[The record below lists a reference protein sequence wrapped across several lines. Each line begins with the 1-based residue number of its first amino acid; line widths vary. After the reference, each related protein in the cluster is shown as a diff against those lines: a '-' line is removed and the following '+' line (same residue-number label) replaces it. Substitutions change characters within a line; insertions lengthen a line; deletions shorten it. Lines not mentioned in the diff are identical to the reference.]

1 MSGLMDGMRVNC
13 ARNSRLG
20 SASPP
25 VMEPECLK
33 EISMARNDSNRAI
46 RHLVE
51 SLFRHKT
58 LSFLV
63 AVGICALGVGTL
75 VFMPRTY
82 RSESKL
88 FLRVGRETVGMDE
101 TAKTG
106 GETIAFTQSS
116 RDNEVT
122 SAIEVARSR
131 EVTSKVVGR
140 LGAGVILGQDETATG
155 AAGLVGRVMKPIGWV
170 LNKVTSLDPLPIEEQ
185 AIIEVEENLSVDAE
199 LESTVMVF
207 SYQAKTPE
215 LARKVLDELI
225 NVYNN
230 EHMRIHRSDRST
242 DFFLKQQEGLQ
253 TQLDTARDKLRD
265 AKNQSGVV
273 SIVGRRDALT
283 REQSETELE
292 LSRTELNLATAQSE
306 ITRLETQMTSVP
318 ERIETEVKTVADLG
332 TDALRE
338 QLYILVA
345 GLQEL
350 ESRLTPQHPKV
361 VARKKQVEMI
371 ELRIAEEGK
380 SREESILDVNPVFR
394 ELKIQREQAEARL
407 AGLTGR
413 MEALSRQRDRLL
425 AAVNELNESESLI
438 DRLTQD
444 VELASAKVSQ
454 YAESYERARIDKQ
467 MENEQISNISV
478 LQTPTLQRKP
488 VSPSKL
494 AVILATLAMALGA
507 PIALALGLDQFDTRI
522 RRTDEL
528 EDVLGLPVLAT
539 IPEGSEYSRPLTSRT
554 AL

>member
-1 MSGLMDGMRVNC
+1 M
-13 ARNSRLG
+13 
-20 SASPP
+20 
-25 VMEPECLK
+25 
-33 EISMARNDSNRAI
+33 
-46 RHLVE
+46 
-51 SLFRHKT
+51 
-58 LSFLV
+58 
-63 AVGICALGVGTL
+63 

-131 EVTSKVVGR
+131 GVTSKVVER
-140 LGAGVILGQDETATG
+140 LGADTVFGEGENADG
-155 AAGLVGRVMKPIGWV
+155 AAGLIGRVMQPVGWI
-170 LNKVTSLDPLPIEEQ
+170 LGKLTSLDPLPIEEQ
-185 AIIEVEENLSVDAE
+185 AIIEVEESLSVDAE

-215 LARKVLDELI
+215 LAQKVLGEII

-242 DFFLKQQEGLQ
+242 DFFLKQQDELQ
-253 TQLDTARDKLRD
+253 AQLDAAREKLRD
-265 AKNQSGVV
+265 AKNESGVV

-292 LSRTELNLATAQSE
+292 LSRTELDLATAKSE
-306 ITRLETQMTSVP
+306 IDRLDAQMKDVP

-345 GLQEL
+345 ELQGL
-350 ESRLTPQHPKV
+350 ESKFTPQHPRV
-361 VARKKQVEMI
+361 VAKKEQVKTI
-371 ELRIAEEGK
+371 EVRIAEEGT
-380 SREESILDVNPVFR
+380 SREESVLDVNPVYR
-394 ELKIQREQAEARL
+394 ALEIQREQAQARI

-413 MEALSRQRDRLL
+413 MEALGQQRNRLL
-425 AAVNELNESESLI
+425 ASVNKLNDSDALI

-444 VELASAKVSQ
+444 VALASAKVSQ
-454 YAESYERARIDKQ
+454 YAESHERARIDKQ

-494 AVILATLAMALGA
+494 AVILATLAMAMGA

-528 EDVLGLPVLAT
+528 EEALGLPVLAT
-539 IPEGSEYSRPLTSRT
+539 IPEGSQYSRPLTSRS